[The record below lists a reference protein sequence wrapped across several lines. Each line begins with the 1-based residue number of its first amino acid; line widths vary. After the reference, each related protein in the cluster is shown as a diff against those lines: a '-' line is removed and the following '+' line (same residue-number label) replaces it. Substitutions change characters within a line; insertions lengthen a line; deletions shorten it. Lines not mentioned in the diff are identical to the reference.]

1 MEIMPPLP
9 WRLHE
14 VFYMLNKLLNRYPQ
28 LAKCQDDLKKATA
41 AMIDCYK
48 NGGKILLCGNG
59 GSCADCDHIV
69 GELMKGFLKKRPL
82 STEKKA
88 QMTNLS
94 PLLDEETLSKLQC
107 GLPAISLPSLTALNS
122 AFCNDVDPELIYAQT
137 VMALGNK
144 KDILIAIS
152 TSGNAKNV
160 FAAAKVAKGLGLTVI
175 GLTGKGGGKLS
186 EIADICIRVPETE
199 TFKVQELH
207 LPVYHYLCA
216 AVENEFFKD

>member
-1 MEIMPPLP
+1 
-9 WRLHE
+9 
-14 VFYMLNKLLNRYPQ
+14 MLNELLSRYPQ
-28 LAKCQDDLKKATA
+28 LKVCEPTLIEAVSAI
-41 AMIDCYK
+41 IDCYK

-82 STEKKA
+82 STEQKV

-94 PLLDEETLSKLQC
+94 PLLDEETLSKLQG

-122 AFCNDVDPELIYAQT
+122 ALCNDVDPELIYAQS
-137 VMALGNK
+137 VMAMGK
-144 KDILIAIS
+144 TGDVLIAMS

-175 GLTGKGGGKLS
+175 GLTGKGGGNLG
-186 EIADICIRVPETE
+186 EISDICIRVPETE

-216 AVENEFFKD
+216 ATEEEFFTN